1 MEATPPAMAN
11 FLKPYSST
19 GMHGM
24 LHQHIDDRF
33 LEGSRHVCLDNRNIF
48 HFAAVEIVQNSGFQ
62 AAEAEIIG
70 RICHFCPGKSDGV
83 GISLFRNL
91 INLRAAGIA
100 EADGPGHL
108 VEGLSCRVVSGPA
121 DDLIF
126 AVILYD
132 NQMRMTTRHHQA
144 GKGRS
149 RSLFSI

>member
-1 MEATPPAMAN
+1 M
-11 FLKPYSST
+11 
-19 GMHGM
+19 G
-24 LHQHIDDRF
+24 I
-33 LEGSRHVCLDNRNIF
+33 IF
-48 HFAAVEIVQNSGFQ
+48 HFAAVEIVQNGGLQ

-70 RICHFCPGKSDGV
+70 RICHLCPGKSDGV

-100 EADGPGHL
+100 ETDGPGHL
-108 VEGLSCRVVSGPA
+108 VEGLSCRVVSGTA

-144 GKGRS
+144 GKGR
-149 RSLFSI
+149 FEVFVFYIIG